1 MIIIQEK
8 LLYRVSNDN
17 QLLIKFP
24 GESKYE
30 PVKGEFKID
39 YRNRLTYQIKE
50 SKEWRRR
57 YDVPGK
63 ITFEGE
69 WSLSPNYDLVLKLAK
84 KEWQRK
90 SLTLKG
96 AILDAEKDFLSF
108 KIKSRPSEGITRV
121 TYLKLRGVWYS
132 DRLNRITFEVRKREK
147 PDILIFRNAWQLAKN
162 KEIIYIYEKLKIRE
176 KHTLTFRGYW
186 ELSDKN
192 RLTYIIEKGNKSR
205 FDFRVNLQTP
215 NLYPARGKIK
225 YRIGIGLKKRRE
237 EKLIVL
243 AGTWKFS
250 RELGLTFEMDYGKDR
265 IRRLHFS
272 SRLSLK
278 GRDKLIF
285 SLYTRDNQP
294 LGISITF
301 RREELAHKDYEY
313 FLRLKKEGK
322 DATIEFG
329 GKIRF

>member
-1 MIIIQEK
+1 MQEK
-8 LLYRVSNDN
+8 PLYRVSNDN
-17 QLLIKFP
+17 QLLIKLP

-39 YRNRLTYQIKE
+39 YRNRLIYEIKE
-50 SKEWRRR
+50 SEEWRRR

-63 ITFEGE
+63 IIFEGE

-84 KEWQRK
+84 REWQRK

-96 AILDAEKDFLSF
+96 EILDAEKDFLSF
-108 KIKSRPSEGITRV
+108 KIRSKPSEGITRV
-121 TYLKLRGVWYS
+121 TYLRLRGVWRS
-132 DRLNRITFEVRKREK
+132 DRFNRITFEVRKRER
-147 PDILIFRNAWQLAKN
+147 PDVLIFRNAWQLANN
-162 KEIIYIYEKLKIRE
+162 KEIVYIYEKFKTRE
-176 KHTLTFRGYW
+176 KHTLTLRGYW

-192 RLTYIIEKGNKSR
+192 RLTYVIEKGNKSR

-265 IRRLHFS
+265 IRRLRFS

-278 GRDKLIF
+278 GGDKLIF

-313 FLRLKKEGK
+313 FLRLKKEGR
-322 DATIEFG
+322 DATLKFG